1 MPYAQASSAAADIVE
16 ETVRKKPDA
25 SIALP
30 AGRTPEALLSELAE
44 RNRQGRFSFASV
56 RFFLL
61 AEFEGIPP
69 DDARS
74 CTASLRKRL
83 IDVTDADPANLI
95 VPSAENIDALDEII
109 ESQGGL
115 DLAVLGL
122 GRAGQIAYNEP
133 TTQFAS
139 PSHRQKLSP
148 GTCRSLLEL
157 YGGELNVPQ
166 YAYTIGIRTIVSARN
181 IVVMAFGTEK
191 ADAVFKMLY
200 ARDDSLVPAAFLQI
214 PADVIVFADADAASK
229 LTE

>member
-1 MPYAQASSAAADIVE
+1 MPYGQASSAVADIVE
-16 ETVRKKPDA
+16 ETVRHKPDA
-25 SIALP
+25 LIALP
-30 AGRTPEALLSELAE
+30 AGRTPDALYRELSE
-44 RNRQGRFSFASV
+44 RNKQGRCCFASV

-61 AEFEGIPP
+61 AEFEGISP
-69 DDARS
+69 DDERS
-74 CTASLRKRL
+74 CAASLRERL
-83 IDVTDADPANLI
+83 IDVTDADPTKLI
-95 VPSAENIDALDEII
+95 VPSTDNIDALDEII
-109 ESQGGL
+109 SSQGGF
-115 DLAVLGL
+115 DLVVLGL

-166 YAYTIGIRTIVSARN
+166 YAFTLGIRTIVSARK
-181 IVVMAFGTEK
+181 IVVMAFGDEK

-214 PADVIVFADADAASK
+214 PADVTVFADADAASK